1 MEKDTCCSLGKVVRS
16 GAVGHGRRSPGAGA
30 CVSRPRLLAGLSVV
44 SPGVTTR
51 SRDVGEESPSCVLP
65 ISDSTSVKSLTDS
78 SEMAATTMAS
88 APAQLSLPTTY
99 PSRPASK
106 LQSKTRHSIDLA
118 DLTPN
123 NIGQLRKLNS
133 VLFPVKYSQGFYDDA
148 LLEERKRINKLGE

>member
-1 MEKDTCCSLGKVVRS
+1 MGVPSSCDYFECS
-16 GAVGHGRRSPGAGA
+16 A
-30 CVSRPRLLAGLSVV
+30 
-44 SPGVTTR
+44 
-51 SRDVGEESPSCVLP
+51 
-65 ISDSTSVKSLTDS
+65 VKSLTKAIV
-78 SEMAATTMAS
+78 MAATAMA
-88 APAQLSLPTTY
+88 APPISHSLPKTY

-133 VLFPVKYSQGFYDDA
+133 VLFPVKYSQGFYDEA